1 MEIEVNFYLS
11 RPHWDPAS
19 GPPRVVAIHQMF
31 PYEFCSQDH
40 TEVKHLRIEL
50 ATADSCAPPR
60 NDPTFNVEEAA
71 EELCAC
77 LEDAYNFVKLEHV
90 QISDVGARTGNYGA
104 TVPPCLL
111 RTVSGMN
118 LPYSTGFSFV
128 TLVLDSFT
136 HFLRDVAN
144 VSSLALFLVD
154 VAASEER
161 LIPARFVVS
170 KKINHLDLRGVGE
183 RLAKAILI
191 GAFENGRD
199 DVKFALRLT
208 LHPDLITQ
216 DIWDA
221 IEPRFGACRIF
232 EIHSGNPFFT
242 ERRTCTLFHRLTTV
256 PNINQIVELRLT
268 HAMFTKET
276 YVSFLVFLERAHHL
290 QCLRINGWTST
301 SGSVPGSP
309 EDYYNNDM
317 TLLFSALSRRKNSI
331 RLVFIDA
338 PFKAI
343 ISVCEHF
350 ERISFT
356 LLQLQVVAPVAHW
369 FQFEQDSI
377 IRQLA
382 TDLVAK
388 AVRST
393 TIGAIEERD
402 VHERAM
408 VDCNGGMAVGIKE
421 RPFTTAAEDEQMRR
435 ACERNYTDYE
445 RRHAAGNQEL
455 RLLMQPLVR
464 GQRVDIR
471 APNDAPQGVNLD
483 GVDVVSP
490 ERTTTDRVLHYG
502 SI

>member
-1 MEIEVNFYLS
+1 MEFEVNFYLS

-19 GPPRVVAIHQMF
+19 SPPCVVAIHHSF
-31 PYEFCSQDH
+31 PEEFYSQDH

-50 ATADSCAPPR
+50 ATGDSSARHGNNPS
-60 NDPTFNVEEAA
+60 FNVEEAA

-77 LEDAYNFVKLEHV
+77 LDDSWNFRKLEHV

-104 TVPPCLL
+104 TIPPCIL

-118 LPYSTGFSFV
+118 LRYSIGFRCV
-128 TLVLDSFT
+128 ELPLDSFT
-136 HFLRDVAN
+136 HFLRDVAAP
-144 VSSLALFLVD
+144 SLALFLVD

-199 DVKFALRLT
+199 DVGFALRLA

-216 DIWDA
+216 DIWAA

-232 EIHSGNPFFT
+232 EIHGGNPFFT
-242 ERRTCTLFHRLTTV
+242 ERHPCTLFHRLTTV
-256 PNINQIVELRLT
+256 PNINQILELRLT
-268 HAMFTKET
+268 RAMFTKET
-276 YVSFLVFLERAHHL
+276 YLSFLVFLERAHHL
-290 QCLRINGWTST
+290 QCLRITGWTSIG
-301 SGSVPGSP
+301 GSVPGTP
-309 EDYYNNDM
+309 EDYDNNDM
-317 TLLFSALSRRKNSI
+317 TLLFSALSRRENGI
-331 RLVFIDA
+331 RLVFTDA

-369 FQFEQDSI
+369 YQCEQDSI
-377 IRQLA
+377 IRHLA
-382 TDLVAK
+382 ADLVDK

-393 TIGAIEERD
+393 TIGVIEDPD

-408 VDCNGGMAVGIKE
+408 VHCNGGMAVEVKD
-421 RPFTTAAEDEQMRR
+421 RQFTTALEDEQMRQ
-435 ACERNYTDYE
+435 ACIRNYTNYE
-445 RRHAAGNQEL
+445 LRHAADNQEL
-455 RLLMQPLVR
+455 RRLMQPLVR
-464 GQRVDIR
+464 GRRVDIR
-471 APNDAPQGVNLD
+471 DRNVAGQGVNLG

-490 ERTTTDRVLHYG
+490 ERTTADRVLHYG